1 MKLMKRALIL
11 TGFLCCV
18 FIVPCYSQQ
27 KNILLMD
34 SLAQRA
40 VASIVPDVQQ
50 WKPDSLALQITSH
63 EASYL
68 ITDKMFTS
76 LAHAVVF
83 NEKARII
90 CSLSLL
96 DYGIT
101 YTATQSSSDSLIRE
115 ARLMGSGTVR
125 NRESDIRA
133 LQPFTFIMRDTIARS
148 SVGMI
153 ENSALPFTQAP
164 VPAMPPSFW
173 HEIAEPIIFVSGAA
187 LTVFL
192 LFSLRSN

>member
-11 TGFLCCV
+11 TGVLWYV
-18 FIVPCYSQQ
+18 FTMPCYSQQ

-40 VASIVPDVQQ
+40 VASIVHDVRQSQ
-50 WKPDSLALQITSH
+50 PDSLALRITPH

-68 ITDKMFTS
+68 ITDKLFTS
-76 LAHAVVF
+76 LAESVVF
-83 NEKARII
+83 NEKARTV

-101 YTATQSSSDSLIRE
+101 YSAMQSSSDSLIRE

-125 NRESDIRA
+125 NSKSDIRA
-133 LQPFTFIMRDTIARS
+133 LQPFSLIMRDTIARS
-148 SVGMI
+148 SIGMI
-153 ENSALPFTQAP
+153 ENSSLPFTQAP
-164 VPAMPPSFW
+164 LPAMPQSFW